1 MKGASTTS
9 PGGEVNQTH
18 KLGER
23 ERRQKI
29 LKYKKKA
36 KDMGAT

>member
-1 MKGASTTS
+1 MKVLV
-9 PGGEVNQTH
+9 PPLQGGEVNQTN

-29 LKYKKKA
+29 LRYKKKA